1 VHDVTGPE
9 VDTGPPRPAV
19 LIAGG
24 VLSYLLGIMLGL
36 VGALTIPMGP
46 YVGSVLLSVGVVIA
60 GVGNAVAVRLAY
72 VMTGSRIGAAIP
84 FLGWL
89 TVVLPF
95 GSTRANG
102 SVIITGDNK
111 GFAFLLVGMLSAAV
125 ALALT
130 GLPRWRR

>member
-1 VHDVTGPE
+1 VTGP
-9 VDTGPPRPAV
+9 DAKTGPPGPAV

-36 VGALTIPMGP
+36 VGALTIPVGP
-46 YVGSVLLSVGVVIA
+46 QLGSVLLSVGVVIA
-60 GVGNAVAVRLAY
+60 GVGNIVAARLAY
-72 VMTGSRIGAAIP
+72 AMTGSRIVAAAP

-95 GSTRANG
+95 GSTRSTG
-102 SVIITGDNK
+102 SVIITGDTK
-111 GFAFLLVGMLSAAV
+111 GFAFLLVGMLSAAIT
-125 ALALT
+125 LALT